1 MLLSSVLLIAWVCA
15 GTGAVLGLLVLKPGK
30 GMEGQAL
37 GNYQEM
43 DDVIEAVRCCLDA
56 LNIWNQGTKPQIC
69 KFSFKTLKHQAWVY
83 FLSYPSPI
91 DAFLKVQTFEGGDQS
106 QRLEECGELAK

>member
-1 MLLSSVLLIAWVCA
+1 MCA

-56 LNIWNQGTKPQIC
+56 LNI
-69 KFSFKTLKHQAWVY
+69 
-83 FLSYPSPI
+83 
-91 DAFLKVQTFEGGDQS
+91 
-106 QRLEECGELAK
+106 